1 MKTTLSIVLVAARL
15 LFACDPPRHEPSM
28 DAAVDARTADAE
40 VDASPSTPDAAT
52 RDAASTT
59 DAALSADAG
68 SDATDLPIVTCPMVR
83 QVPFPEVCNAFDD
96 DCDGRMDEGTC
107 DDPCDQPW

>member
-1 MKTTLSIVLVAARL
+1 MKTTLSIALLAARL
-15 LFACDPPRHEPSM
+15 LFACDSPKTEPSL
-28 DAAVDARTADAE
+28 DAGVDGRVVD
-40 VDASPSTPDAAT
+40 VDASS
-52 RDAASTT
+52 STT
-59 DAALSADAG
+59 DAATTSDAATAADAG
-68 SDATDLPIVTCPMVR
+68 SDAMEPPTVTCPMAR